1 MTVSEVIIDLSEPYI
16 GTRPIIDVIE
26 EPTGSI
32 YTGYEPIIEN
42 LTITPCPTV
51 VVQAPGAPEPPDVCT
66 GTPKYSGD
74 SILLETTPNGGVG
87 PYYVRFWRK
96 SSPGPYTEL
105 GTVNTTVEGNTASY
119 NIGLVDADVA
129 GAVGDPNAGIPLNDT
144 TGNITDPED
153 GTDVLSSGKIR
164 VATTIYDSCP
174 TTPKTCLSY
183 CDVSLAC
190 VAPVCNFIV
199 T

>member
-16 GTRPIIDVIE
+16 GTQPIVDAIE

-32 YTGYEPIIEN
+32 YTGYEPIIED

-51 VVQAPGAPEPPDVCT
+51 VVQAPGAPEPPDACT
-66 GTPKYSGD
+66 GTPKLSGENITLQA
-74 SILLETTPNGGVG
+74 SPNNGTG

-105 GTVNTTVEGNTASY
+105 GTVATTIEGNTASY
-119 NIGLVDADVA
+119 IITLTDADLV
-129 GAVGDPNAGIPLNDT
+129 GATGDPSAGTPLTNIS
-144 TGNITDPED
+144 GAITDPED
-153 GTDVLSSGKIR
+153 STAPLLISKIR